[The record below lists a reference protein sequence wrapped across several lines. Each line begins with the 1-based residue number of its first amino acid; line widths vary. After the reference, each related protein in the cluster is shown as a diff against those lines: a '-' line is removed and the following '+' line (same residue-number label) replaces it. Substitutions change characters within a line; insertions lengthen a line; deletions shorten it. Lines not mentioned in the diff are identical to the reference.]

1 MKLVECELY
10 IDGKHSTLYGFDWK
24 TNEAIY
30 RQAVET
36 AEGIKPVYVRVP
48 LEETIPTR

>member
-1 MKLVECELY
+1 MKLKETPRELY
-10 IDGKHSTLYGFDWK
+10 IDGKYSTLYGFDWQ

-36 AEGIKPVYVRVP
+36 ENGIEPVYVRVP
-48 LEETIPTR
+48 FEE

>member
-1 MKLVECELY
+1 MKLVERELY
-10 IDGKHSTLYGFDWK
+10 IDGKYSTLYGFDWK
-24 TNEAIY
+24 TNEAVY

-36 AEGIKPVYVRVP
+36 AEVIKPVYVRVP

>member
-1 MKLVECELY
+1 MKLVERELY
-10 IDGKHSTLYGFDWK
+10 IDGKYSTLYGFDWQ

-36 AEGIKPVYVRVP
+36 ENGVEPVYVRVP
-48 LEETIPTR
+48 FEK

>member
-1 MKLVECELY
+1 MKLVERELY
-10 IDGKHSTLYGFDWK
+10 IDGKYSTLYGFDWK

-36 AEGIKPVYVRVP
+36 AEGIKPVYVCVP
-48 LEETIPTR
+48 LKETITTR